1 MKIWVSVLHNK
12 KKIMFYRIANNLIEL
27 KGLQSEYLAHRLSAY
42 LETDTHTVPDTT
54 VTFKLNNDIIV
65 PEGKEFKRLDFWYWL
80 DRGDEG
86 FTAVKQHSITRR
98 TVARMDFDKSCNNVV
113 IEYIDIDGL
122 FIDVSTD
129 RMLHQ
134 ILGDAFSFC
143 QTVKGNMLLHSAA
156 ASYKGQA
163 ILFSA
168 PSGTGK
174 STHTSLWKKYYPDD
188 VVLFNDDTPILT
200 NISGEIFA
208 CGTPWSGKSEI
219 NENIILPLKSI
230 VFLKQEKEN
239 SIRRLTTIESVIKLL
254 EETRKPVFEDLMEKH
269 INFINK
275 VIETTPIFELSCN
288 ISKEA
293 VDLVKNTIFTQD

>member
-1 MKIWVSVLHNK
+1 MI
-12 KKIMFYRIANNLIEL
+12 YRIANNLIEL

-42 LETDTHTVPDTT
+42 LETDTHTMSGIT
-54 VTFKLNNDIIV
+54 VTFKLNNDIKV
-65 PEGKEFKRLDFWYWL
+65 PEGKEFKRLDFWYWI

-86 FTAVKQHSITRR
+86 FTAVKQSSITRE
-98 TVARMDFDKSCNNVV
+98 TLARMDFNKSCSDVT

-122 FIDVSTD
+122 FIEISTD
-129 RMLHQ
+129 RMLHH

-143 QTVKGNMLLHSAA
+143 QTVRGNMLLHSAA

-188 VVLFNDDTPILT
+188 VVLFNDDTPIIT
-200 NISGEIFA
+200 EIDKKLFA

-219 NENIILPLKSI
+219 NENMILPLKSI
-230 VFLKQEKEN
+230 VFLKQGKEN
-239 SIRRLTTIESVIKLL
+239 SIRKMTTIESVIKLL

-275 VIETTPIFELSCN
+275 IIETTPIFELTCN

-293 VDLVKNTIFTQD
+293 VDLVKDTIFTQD